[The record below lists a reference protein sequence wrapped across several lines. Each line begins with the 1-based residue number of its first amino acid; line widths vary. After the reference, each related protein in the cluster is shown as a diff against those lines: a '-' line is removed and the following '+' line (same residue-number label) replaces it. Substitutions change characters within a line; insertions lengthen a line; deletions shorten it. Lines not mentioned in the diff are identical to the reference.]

1 MAAAIGLTVAYGIGI
16 QKVYSVIDTFN
27 PKDSKENATSNSSRN
42 GPAISVN
49 ALPSPCFDCK
59 GNETN
64 GTFDKN
70 QNQGMNDDIPA
81 KTQVK

>member
-1 MAAAIGLTVAYGIGI
+1 MAAAVGLTVGYYIGI

-27 PKDSKENATSNSSRN
+27 PKDSKENVTRDSSEN
-42 GPAISVN
+42 EPDTSVN
-49 ALPSPCFDCK
+49 ALRSPCFDCK

-70 QNQGMNDDIPA
+70 
-81 KTQVK
+81 KE

>member
-1 MAAAIGLTVAYGIGI
+1 MATAIGLTVGYDIGI

-27 PKDSKENATSNSSRN
+27 PKDSKENATSNLSGN
-42 GPAISVN
+42 EPGTSVN
-49 ALPSPCFDCK
+49 ALPSPCVDCK

-70 QNQGMNDDIPA
+70 KGRNDDIPA